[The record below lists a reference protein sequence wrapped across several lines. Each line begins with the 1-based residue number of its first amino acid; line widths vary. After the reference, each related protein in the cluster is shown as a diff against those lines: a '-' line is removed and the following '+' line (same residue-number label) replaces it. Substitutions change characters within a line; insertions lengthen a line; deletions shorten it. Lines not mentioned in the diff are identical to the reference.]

1 MSHANIVPSLRYHDA
16 PAAIDWL
23 CRAFGFEKQLVVPGE
38 DHSVAHAQLVLSNGM
53 LMLSSWRDGDAW
65 GRLVKPPRDR
75 GGATGAIYVIVPDAD
90 RHHAAAVAAG
100 AEIIE
105 PLEDKP
111 YGGRGYG
118 CLDLEGNVWSFGTY
132 DPWS

>member
-1 MSHANIVPSLRYHDA
+1 MSRANIVPSLRYHDA

-23 CRAFGFEKQLVVPGE
+23 CRAFGFERHLVVPGE
-38 DHSVAHAQLVLSNGM
+38 GDTVAHAQLILGNGM
-53 LMLSSWRDGDAW
+53 LMLGSWRDGDAW
-65 GRLVKPPRDR
+65 GRLVRPPRDR
-75 GGATGAIYVIVPDAD
+75 GGATGAIYVIVADVD

-100 AEIIE
+100 AEVIE

-118 CLDLEGNVWSFGTY
+118 CRDLEGNVWSFGSY
-132 DPWS
+132 DPCA